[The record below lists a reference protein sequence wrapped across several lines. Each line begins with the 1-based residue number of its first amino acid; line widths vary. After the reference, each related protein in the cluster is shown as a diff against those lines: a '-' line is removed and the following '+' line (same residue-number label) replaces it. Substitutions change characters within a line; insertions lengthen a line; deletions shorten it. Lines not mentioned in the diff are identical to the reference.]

1 MLKYI
6 SYLNLFLGII
16 FIAIFK
22 SSENYLDLALIIP
35 SIFFNWVT
43 LFHFIKNSQKFEKWH
58 LYLGFL
64 SVLFSIITILITIQI
79 LFQVNFANA
88 SAFGPPQY
96 LIITKLIIDLLIIA
110 QFVIAYRENKK
121 MSNLNLK

>member
-16 FIAIFK
+16 FIAILK
-22 SSENYLDLALIIP
+22 SNNSYLDLALFIP

-43 LFHFIKNSQKFEKWH
+43 LFHFIKNSLKFEKWH

-64 SVLFSIITILITIQI
+64 SVFFSIITIIVTLQI
-79 LFQVNFANA
+79 FYKVYFTNVIV
-88 SAFGPPQY
+88 FGYHQY
-96 LIITKLIIDLLIIA
+96 LIIAKLIFDFSIIS
-110 QFVIAYRENKK
+110 QFVMAFRANR
-121 MSNLNLK
+121 NLQLK

>member
-16 FIAIFK
+16 FIAILK
-22 SSENYLDLALIIP
+22 NSENYLDIALIIP

-43 LFHFIKNSQKFEKWH
+43 LFHFIKNNLKFEKWH

-64 SVLFSIITILITIQI
+64 SVLFSTITILITFQI
-79 LFQVNFANA
+79 LYQVYFANTWF
-88 SAFGPPQY
+88 FGPPQY
-96 LIITKLIIDLLIIA
+96 LIIIKLIIDLLIIS

-121 MSNLNLK
+121 MPNLNSK

>member
-16 FIAIFK
+16 FIAILK
-22 SSENYLDLALIIP
+22 SNNNYLDLALIIP

-43 LFHFIKNSQKFEKWH
+43 LFHFIRNSQKFEKWH

-64 SVLFSIITILITIQI
+64 SLLFSVITILITFQI
-79 LFQVNFANA
+79 LFGTILSKEIIYF
-88 SAFGPPQY
+88 SAVRLFFDI
-96 LIITKLIIDLLIIA
+96 LIVL
-110 QFVIAYRENKK
+110 QFVMAFRANRHLQSK
-121 MSNLNLK
+121 

>member
-1 MLKYI
+1 MLKYL

-16 FIAIFK
+16 FIAILK
-22 SSENYLDLALIIP
+22 SSNNYLDLALIIP

-64 SVLFSIITILITIQI
+64 SVFFSAISILLTLQIFFETSLSKEIIYFGVIKLIFDILII
-79 LFQVNFANA
+79 LQFLTAFRANRA
-88 SAFGPPQY
+88 SQ
-96 LIITKLIIDLLIIA
+96 LI
-110 QFVIAYRENKK
+110 
-121 MSNLNLK
+121 

>member
-16 FIAIFK
+16 FIAILK
-22 SSENYLDLALIIP
+22 SNNNYLDFALIIP

-64 SVLFSIITILITIQI
+64 SVLFSIITTLITFQI
-79 LFQVNFANA
+79 LYQVYFTNA
-88 SAFGPPQY
+88 IVFGPPQY
-96 LIITKLIIDLLIIA
+96 LLITKLIFDFSIIS
-110 QFVIAYRENKK
+110 QFIIAYRENKK
-121 MSNLNLK
+121 ILNLNSK